1 MTSLLDFLTEPDQA
15 IVIKPGSNPGL
26 DRDTRF
32 EQACALYTEAKIE
45 MDEGGTIILTP
56 GNSEDSGYRSGEA
69 FRQLANWAM
78 QDKTGRVFDSSTNF
92 NLPSGAKRQP
102 DASWVSK
109 EVLRREGKDKL
120 RTITQTSHVPSFL
133 IEVTSPSDSLKQQQE
148 KCVRWIEAGVKEVFL
163 VHPQTRSVYVYNDS
177 GAAEILEA
185 TTVSS
190 QSLPGFVLD
199 CSTIW
204 EDL

>member
-1 MTSLLDFLTEPDQA
+1 
-15 IVIKPGSNPGL
+15 
-26 DRDTRF
+26 
-32 EQACALYTEAKIE
+32 
-45 MDEGGTIILTP
+45 
-56 GNSEDSGYRSGEA
+56 
-69 FRQLANWAM
+69 
-78 QDKTGRVFDSSTNF
+78 
-92 NLPSGAKRQP
+92 
-102 DASWVSK
+102 
-109 EVLRREGKDKL
+109 
-120 RTITQTSHVPSFL
+120 
-133 IEVTSPSDSLKQQQE
+133 VTSPSDSLKQQQE